1 MDIWNYIVCCV
12 QVCFPNN
19 NFKVLITIIIYQDQI
34 GIIISP
40 VHIAFDKVLL
50 HEINRCPVLRGDI
63 NFTHYR

>member
-12 QVCFPNN
+12 QVYFPNN
-19 NFKVLITIIIYQDQI
+19 NFKVSITIIIYQDQI

-40 VHIAFDKVLL
+40 VPIAFNKVLL
-50 HEINRCPVLRGDI
+50 REINRCPVLRENI